1 MKAIFLRLCGFILS
15 LLLACPLWGQQ
26 QYQNIPQKTRILFLL
41 DGSGSML
48 SNWEGTTRMGA
59 AKRLLSDMVDSL
71 RSDNRVELA
80 LRVYGHQFDRRLQNC
95 EDSKLE
101 VGFGVSNHDQII
113 KKLRAVAPKGTTPI
127 AYSLQQLE
135 KDFPSDDSYRNI
147 VIIITDGLESCD
159 GDPCQV
165 SRVLQRKRIFLRPFI
180 IGLGMDQDF
189 EVQFNC
195 LGRFF
200 DAKNIP
206 AFRNVL
212 GQTLQQTLGE
222 TTVSIEL
229 LDHQNAPRETDIN
242 VSFINSVTKQSAFEF
257 VHYRD
262 NRGRPDSVIVD
273 AVLSYDIIA
282 NTIPPVAKRNV
293 LFHGGKHNVINL
305 KTPQGHLQMSQ
316 RNYSEYGG
324 PVAVLVRRAGKPAVI
339 HTQTITGRETYLAG
353 EYDLEILTLPR
364 IRRKVEILPDQTT
377 TLNIAA
383 PGVLNINTNVTGHGS
398 LYVINNDQ
406 TQRWVLNISGKP
418 RETMGIQPGQYK
430 LVFRAENALGSKFT
444 KIYTFEI
451 KSGTTKTLNLFGK

>member
-1 MKAIFLRLCGFILS
+1 
-15 LLLACPLWGQQ
+15 
-26 QYQNIPQKTRILFLL
+26 
-41 DGSGSML
+41 
-48 SNWEGTTRMGA
+48 
-59 AKRLLSDMVDSL
+59 
-71 RSDNRVELA
+71 
-80 LRVYGHQFDRRLQNC
+80 
-95 EDSKLE
+95 
-101 VGFGVSNHDQII
+101 
-113 KKLRAVAPKGTTPI
+113 
-127 AYSLQQLE
+127 
-135 KDFPSDDSYRNI
+135 
-147 VIIITDGLESCD
+147 
-159 GDPCQV
+159 
-165 SRVLQRKRIFLRPFI
+165 
-180 IGLGMDQDF
+180 MDQDF

-222 TTVSIEL
+222 TTVSVEL

-293 LFHGGKHNVINL
+293 LFMGGEHNVIDL

-353 EYDLEILTLPR
+353 DYDLEVLTLPR

-398 LYVINNDQ
+398 LYVDKQ
-406 TQRWVLNISGKP
+406 
-418 RETMGIQPGQYK
+418 
-430 LVFRAENALGSKFT
+430 
-444 KIYTFEI
+444 
-451 KSGTTKTLNLFGK
+451 